1 MGDGEVDVQRT
12 GRSRRGR
19 QANPRALWIVK
30 HGIKMTGA
38 PAWSDRNDE
47 ELWATAAFLEKPSGM
62 SEQEYAGL

>member
-1 MGDGEVDVQRT
+1 MSSELVDRVAAGKPIREL
-12 GRSRRGR
+12 
-19 QANPRALWIVK
+19 LWIVK

-62 SEQEYAGL
+62 SEQEYAGH